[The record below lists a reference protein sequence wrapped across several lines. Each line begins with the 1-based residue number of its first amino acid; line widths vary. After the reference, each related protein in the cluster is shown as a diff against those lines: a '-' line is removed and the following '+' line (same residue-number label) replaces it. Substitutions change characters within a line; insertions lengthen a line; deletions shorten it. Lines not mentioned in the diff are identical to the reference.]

1 MMPFSRL
8 EVEFFE
14 QLKVMDERLAAAVA
28 AARCPHCGG
37 PLHRSNYD
45 RKPRGGVLCGAG
57 ETAYLRYSL
66 CCGRRGCRK
75 RTLPPSLRFLGRR
88 VYLGAVVVIASALAL
103 LQTGLHAASTASGV
117 PVRTLVRWRAWWTN
131 DFASSLAWAEV
142 RARFASPTPDE
153 STLPLSMLDRIHVMQ
168 GRDPPLTKTM
178 TAMARHLAAVT
189 TPFAQTTQF
198 VRDVFADVVTA

>member
-1 MMPFSRL
+1 MPFPRL

-14 QLKVMDERLAAAVA
+14 QLKLMDERLAAAVA

-37 PLHRSNYD
+37 PLHRSNYE
-45 RKPRGGVLCGAG
+45 RKPRGGLLCGSG
-57 ETAYLRYSL
+57 ESVYLRHSL

-103 LQTGLHAASTASGV
+103 LQAGLEEASRVSGV
-117 PVRTLVRWRAWWTN
+117 PVRTLVRWGTWWAN
-131 DFASSLAWAEV
+131 DYVSSPAWAEL
-142 RARFASPTPDE
+142 RARFASPTPNE
-153 STLPLSMLDRIHVMQ
+153 SELPLSLLDRVHSMQ

-189 TPFAQTTQF
+189 TRLGQTARF
-198 VRDVFADVVTA
+198 VRDVFFEAVTA